1 MSRRPPPAEQPQ
13 TPEDR
18 ARACLRELPPEFRDP
33 PPQDPGEHPDR
44 YAARVAGWTRR
55 RELYQREHR
64 MTPLW
69 QGRARILL
77 STNGRFGGYF
87 DGPDW

>member
-1 MSRRPPPAEQPQ
+1 MARREQPREWAG

-18 ARACLRELPPEFRDP
+18 ARACLRKLPPEFREP

-44 YAARVAGWTRR
+44 YAARVQGWMRR

-64 MTPLW
+64 MSPMW
-69 QGRARILL
+69 QGRARIFL
-77 STNGRFGGYF
+77 STGGRLARWF
-87 DGPDW
+87 DGDDW